1 MLAAQLVAGYSV
13 GQLLILVVVI
23 AACCG
28 LVLIAC
34 RQFGVTIPQ
43 WVIQVLSILAVAC
56 VVIFAIRLVL
66 SM

>member
-1 MLAAQLVAGYSV
+1 MIAAQFVGGYSI

-28 LVLIAC
+28 LVMVAC
-34 RQFGVTIPQ
+34 RQFGITIPP
-43 WVIQVLSILAVAC
+43 WVTQVLTILAVAC